1 LSESRAEI
9 FVYGAGGHA
18 KVVIDIIEKQS
29 KYSIA
34 YLFDDDI
41 ALKGKQIYGYS
52 VAGDKS
58 DLQEIYKTTG
68 VSRGIVAIGNNLTR
82 LKIAAWL
89 EESGFSLINA
99 VHPSSILGR
108 GVIIGKGTVVMAGT
122 VVNSDTSIGVNAI
135 INTKASIDH
144 DCVLG
149 EGVHMAPGSTLC
161 GEVKIGS
168 CTFVGAGATVIPC
181 CTIGSDVTVGA
192 GAVIVRDV
200 PNGVTVVGVPARI
213 IEG

>member
-1 LSESRAEI
+1 
-9 FVYGAGGHA
+9 
-18 KVVIDIIEKQS
+18 
-29 KYSIA
+29 
-34 YLFDDDI
+34 
-41 ALKGKQIYGYS
+41 
-52 VAGDKS
+52 
-58 DLQEIYKTTG
+58 
-68 VSRGIVAIGNNLTR
+68 
-82 LKIAAWL
+82 
-89 EESGFSLINA
+89 
-99 VHPSSILGR
+99 
-108 GVIIGKGTVVMAGT
+108 MAGT
-122 VVNSDTSIGVNAI
+122 VVNSDTSIGANAI

-149 EGVHMAPGSTLC
+149 ECVHMAPGSTLC
-161 GEVKIGS
+161 GEVKVGS